1 MMFEVPFK
9 EKGAMGDTHIQIYIS
24 NSQDDP
30 HAEEQTY
37 TVTSRRD
44 VYAKTHIRPHR
55 NTQGHILAHKQT
67 WTLR

>member
-1 MMFEVPFK
+1 MFEVPFK

-37 TVTSRRD
+37 TVNVQERC
-44 VYAKTHIRPHR
+44 VC
-55 NTQGHILAHKQT
+55 
-67 WTLR
+67 